1 MTESLRFRQ
10 NRQLAAFSFYERL
23 NAGNGIKSELH
34 PVCSTAACSLHAFSM
49 NILSRAFALCC
60 LIAASLVS
68 IAPVSAQDLSA
79 AANPSPGG
87 PDTTR
92 LLRFPTTNGT
102 QIVFC
107 YAGELYT
114 VGKDGGTARRLTS
127 GPGYTSFARF
137 SPDGTQIAFTS
148 HYDGNTEVYVMPA
161 EGGTPKRLTTSATL
175 GRDDVSDRMGPNNIV
190 MAWENTKP
198 LVVFRSRMKSF
209 NDFIGSLFAVGLD
222 AELPQQV
229 PVPRGGFVSFSPDDS
244 KMAFNRVFREF
255 RTWKH
260 YRGGMADDIWIYDF
274 NTGATENLTN
284 NPAQDICPMWG
295 ADNKIYFISD
305 RDNRMNLFVID
316 LATKETKQ
324 LTHFTDFDIKFPSIG
339 KDSIVF
345 EQAGYIWRYDLATGQ
360 AAPVPIAIKEDF
372 DSGHGGLVDA
382 AKHLESVNLAPDG
395 ERTVVVARGDLFS
408 VPAKNGTARNLSKT
422 SGAHERDA
430 VWSPDGKWIAYNSDA
445 TGENELYVRS
455 QDGKGEPQQI
465 TNGADTYYYA
475 AKWSPD
481 SKKLLWSDRLQRL
494 RYVDVTTK
502 AVTPVD
508 QDKYGEIESYN
519 WSPDSQ
525 WIAWSRPEENGMS
538 RVYLYSVG
546 NKQQT
551 AVTDSWYGSG
561 EVVFS
566 DDGKYLLLSSARDFK
581 PTFGDEEFEN
591 VYRDME
597 RVYLVTL
604 AKETANPLAP
614 KSDEVGKAE
623 EKRKKEK
630 AKEAEEKKP
639 EASPGATKPEEKPK
653 KPVVVKVDTDGI
665 QNRIVGLEITPGN
678 YRNIRMLDDGRIFYL
693 RRTAADEVGEDDQ
706 EEFPERDR
714 KSHLCVYNVDD
725 RKETVLGDANNYQ
738 ITFDGKKM
746 LVKIKKDY
754 AIIDVPK
761 DKLETKDHEH
771 KIEGLDMQLDR
782 HAEWRQIYFECWR
795 QMRDFFF
802 SPTMNGIDWKAMR
815 DKYAALLPFVNHRND
830 LTYLLGELI
839 GELNN
844 GHTYVAA
851 GERPDTRRIKL
862 GLLGAEFSRDPAT
875 RAYRI
880 DRILPGENWNK
891 ETRSPLTDIGVNV
904 KPGDYILAINNTP
917 VSSLPNLYDALIG
930 TAGKQ
935 VILRVNSKPTDAGA
949 RDVTVVPTDNEGPLY
964 YLDWVQ
970 KNIDYVTKKTGGEV
984 GYLHI
989 PDMGRP
995 GLDEF
1000 TKLYFPQIR
1009 KHALIVDVRG
1019 NGGGFVSPLV
1029 IERLRRALVMVGIAR
1044 NGMPQTDPPQTFT
1057 GPMVTLINEFSASDG
1072 DIFPYRFKA
1081 LGLGKLIGKRTW
1093 GGVIGIRESLPLVDG
1108 GQFFKPEFAIYSKDG
1123 KQWIVEGHGVD
1134 PDIVVDNDPGKEF
1147 KGEDQQLD
1155 RALQE
1160 IQDELKTK
1168 RYELPSPPPW
1178 PNRNPAG

>member
-1 MTESLRFRQ
+1 MPKFSVTTHLYSRLTLNPICHGTASKLGMKSLLHPMRSTALCSLRPCYAMNMVYRF
-10 NRQLAAFSFYERL
+10 FSL
-23 NAGNGIKSELH
+23 SVTVL
-34 PVCSTAACSLHAFSM
+34 VCSLTTA
-49 NILSRAFALCC
+49 
-60 LIAASLVS
+60 
-68 IAPVSAQDLSA
+68 SAQNLP
-79 AANPSPGG
+79 N
-87 PDTTR
+87 TTR
-92 LLRFPTTNGT
+92 LLRFPTTNDRD
-102 QIVFC
+102 IVLC
-107 YAGELYT
+107 YAGQLYT

-127 GPGYTSFARF
+127 GPGYTSFSRF
-137 SPDGTQIAFTS
+137 SPDGTQIAFS
-148 HYDGNTEVYVMPA
+148 SEYDGNREVYVMPA
-161 EGGTPKRLTTSATL
+161 EGGVPKRLTTSATL
-175 GRDDVSDRMGPNNIV
+175 ARDDVSDRMGPNNIV

-198 LVVFRSRMKSF
+198 LIVFRSRMRSF
-209 NDFIGSLFAVGLD
+209 DDFVGSLFAVGLD
-222 AELPQQV
+222 SELPQQL

-244 KMAFNRVFREF
+244 KMAFNRIFREF

-260 YRGGMADDIWIYDF
+260 YRGGMADDVWLYDF
-274 NTGATENLTN
+274 KTGATENLTN

-295 ADNKIYFISD
+295 PENKIYFISD
-305 RDNRMNLFVID
+305 RDNRMNLFVVD

-324 LTHFTDFDIKFPSIG
+324 LTHFTDFDIKFPSMG
-339 KDSIVF
+339 KQSIVF
-345 EQAGYIWRYDLATGQ
+345 EQAGQIWRYDLGTGGAT
-360 AAPVPIAIKEDF
+360 PVPIEIKEDL
-372 DSGHGGLVDA
+372 DSGRGGLVDA
-382 AKHLESVNLAPDG
+382 AKHVESVNLAPDG
-395 ERTVVVARGDLFS
+395 ERTIVVARGDLFS
-408 VPAKNGTARNLSKT
+408 VPAKNGTPRNLSKT

-465 TNGADTYYYA
+465 TSGADTYYYA
-475 AKWSPD
+475 PKWSPD
-481 SKKLLWSDRLQRL
+481 SKTLLWSDRLQRL
-494 RYVDVTTK
+494 RYADVTTK
-502 AVTPVD
+502 TVTPVD

-525 WIAWSRPEENGMS
+525 WIAWARPEENGMP

-581 PTFGDEEFEN
+581 PTFGDEEFAN

-604 AKETANPLAP
+604 AKETSNPLAP

-623 EKRKKEK
+623 EK
-630 AKEAEEKKP
+630 
-639 EASPGATKPEEKPK
+639 
-653 KPVVVKVDTDGI
+653 
-665 QNRIVGLEITPGN
+665 
-678 YRNIRMLDDGRIFYL
+678 
-693 RRTAADEVGEDDQ
+693 
-706 EEFPERDR
+706 

-725 RKETVLGDANNYQ
+725 RKETVLDDANNYQ

-795 QMRDFFF
+795 HMRDFFF
-802 SPTMNGIDWKAMR
+802 SPTMNGVDWKAIR
-815 DKYAALLPFVNHRND
+815 DKYAALLPYVNHRND

-844 GHTYVAA
+844 GHTYVAG
-851 GERPDTRRIKL
+851 GERPDTPRIKL

-880 DRILPGENWNK
+880 ERILPGENWNK
-891 ETRSPLTDIGVNV
+891 QTRSPLTDVGVNV

-964 YLDWVQ
+964 YVDWVQ

-1029 IERLRRALVMVGIAR
+1029 IERLRRALVMIGIAR
-1044 NGMPQTDPPQTFT
+1044 NGMPQTDPPQTFV
-1057 GPMVTLINEFSASDG
+1057 GPMVTLTNEFSASDG
-1072 DIFPYRFKA
+1072 DIFPYRFKT

-1093 GGVIGIRESLPLVDG
+1093 GGVIGIRESLPLADG
-1108 GQFFKPEFAIYSKDG
+1108 GQFFKPEFAPYSKDG

-1155 RALQE
+1155 RAIQE
-1160 IQDELKTK
+1160 TQDELRTK
-1168 RYELPSPPPW
+1168 RFDLPSPPPW
-1178 PNRNPAG
+1178 PNRNPAGQS

>member
-1 MTESLRFRQ
+1 M
-10 NRQLAAFSFYERL
+10 
-23 NAGNGIKSELH
+23 K
-34 PVCSTAACSLHAFSM
+34 
-49 NILSRAFALCC
+49 ILSRFFALLS
-60 LIAASLVS
+60 LIAVSLISVGT
-68 IAPVSAQDLSA
+68 VSAQK
-79 AANPSPGG
+79 P

-148 HYDGNTEVYVMPA
+148 EYDGNREVYVMPA

-198 LVVFRSRMKSF
+198 LVVVRSRMKSF
-209 NDFIGSLFAVGLD
+209 NDFIGALFAVGLD
-222 AELPQQV
+222 AELPQQL

-244 KMAFNRVFREF
+244 KMAYNRVFREF

-274 NTGATENLTN
+274 NTGATDNLTN
-284 NPAQDICPMWG
+284 NPAQDICPMW
-295 ADNKIYFISD
+295 APDNKIYFLSD
-305 RDNRMNLFVID
+305 RDNRMNLFVVD

-360 AAPVPIAIKEDF
+360 ATPVPIDIKEDF
-372 DSGHGGLVDA
+372 ALGRSALVDA
-382 AKHLESVNLAPDG
+382 SKHLESVNLAPDG
-395 ERTVVVARGDLFS
+395 ERTIVIARGDLFS
-408 VPAKNGTARNLSKT
+408 VPAKNGTPRNLSKT

-465 TNGADTYYYA
+465 TNSADTYYYA
-475 AKWSPD
+475 PKWSPD

-494 RYVDVTTK
+494 RYVDVASK

-525 WIAWSRPEENGMS
+525 WITWVRPEENGMP
-538 RVYLYSVG
+538 RVYLYSVA

-551 AVTDSWYGSG
+551 AVTDNWYGSG
-561 EVVFS
+561 EAVFS

-581 PTFGDEEFEN
+581 PTFGDEEFAN

-604 AKETANPLAP
+604 AKDTANPLAP

-623 EKRKKEK
+623 EKRQKEK

-639 EASPGATKPEEKPK
+639 QASPSATKAEEKPK

-665 QNRIVGLEITPGN
+665 QDRILGLEITPGN
-678 YRNIRMLDDGRIFYL
+678 YRNIRMLDDNRIFYL
-693 RRTAADEVGEDDQ
+693 RRTAADEVGEED
-706 EEFPERDR
+706 EGLFAERDK
-714 KSHLCVYNVDD
+714 KSHLCVYNIDD

-746 LVKIKKDY
+746 LLKVKKDY

-802 SPTMNGIDWKAMR
+802 SPTMNGIDWKAAR

-830 LTYLLGELI
+830 LTYMLGELI

-844 GHTYVAA
+844 GHAYVGG
-851 GERPDTRRIKL
+851 GERPDTPRIKL

-880 DRILPGENWNK
+880 ERILPGENWNK
-891 ETRSPLTDIGVNV
+891 HTRSPLTDVGVNV
-904 KPGDYILAINNTP
+904 KAGDYILAINNTP

-949 RDVTVVPTDNEGPLY
+949 RDVTVVPTEDEAPLY
-964 YLDWVQ
+964 YIDWVQ
-970 KNIDYVTKKTGGEV
+970 KNIDYVNKKTGGEV

-989 PDMGRP
+989 PDMSQA
-995 GLDEF
+995 GLNEF

-1019 NGGGFVSPLV
+1019 NGGGFVSALV
-1029 IERLRRALVMVGIAR
+1029 IERLRRALVMIGMGR
-1044 NGMPQTDPPQTFT
+1044 NSMPQTDPPQTFV
-1057 GPMVTLINEFSASDG
+1057 GPMVTLANEFSASDG

-1093 GGVIGIRESLPLVDG
+1093 GGVIGIRQSLPLVDG
-1108 GQFFKPEFAIYSKDG
+1108 GQFFKPEFAPYSIDG
-1123 KQWIVEGHGVD
+1123 KHWIIEGSGVD

-1147 KGEDQQLD
+1147 RGEDQQLD

-1160 IQDELKTK
+1160 IQEELKTK
-1168 RYELPSPPPW
+1168 RYDLPPVPPY
-1178 PNRNPAG
+1178 PNRNPVKGS

>member
-1 MTESLRFRQ
+1 MNLFSRFSVLLSLTAVS
-10 NRQLAAFSFYERL
+10 LM
-23 NAGNGIKSELH
+23 
-34 PVCSTAACSLHAFSM
+34 PVGA
-49 NILSRAFALCC
+49 
-60 LIAASLVS
+60 
-68 IAPVSAQDLSA
+68 VSAQNL
-79 AANPSPGG
+79 

-107 YAGELYT
+107 YGGELYT

-148 HYDGNTEVYVMPA
+148 QYDGNTEVYVMPA

-198 LVVFRSRMKSF
+198 VVVFRSRMKSF

-222 AELPQQV
+222 AELPQQL
-229 PVPRGGFVSFSPDDS
+229 PLPRGGFVSFSPDDS

-274 NTGATENLTN
+274 KTGATDNLTN
-284 NPAQDICPMWG
+284 DPAQDICPMWG
-295 ADNKIYFISD
+295 PDNKIYFISD
-305 RDNRMNLFVID
+305 RDNRMNLFVVD

-339 KDSIVF
+339 KGSIVF
-345 EQAGYIWRYDLATGQ
+345 EQAGCIWRYDLASEQ
-360 AAPVPIAIKEDF
+360 AAPVPIEVKEDF
-372 DSGHGGLVDA
+372 DSGRGGLVDA
-382 AKHLESVNLAPDG
+382 SKHVESVNLAPDG
-395 ERTVVVARGDLFS
+395 ERTIAVARGDLFS
-408 VPAKNGTARNLSKT
+408 VPAKNGTPRNLSKT
-422 SGAHERDA
+422 SSAHERDA
-430 VWSPDGKWIAYNSDA
+430 VWSPDGKWIAYNSDG

-475 AKWSPD
+475 PKWSPD

-502 AVTPVD
+502 AVTQVE
-508 QDKYGEIESYN
+508 QDKYGEIQGYS

-525 WIAWSRPEENGMS
+525 WITWAQPEQNDLP
-538 RVYLYSVG
+538 RVYLYSLA
-546 NKQQT
+546 NKQKT
-551 AVTDSWYGSG
+551 AVTDTWYGSG
-561 EVVFS
+561 DPVFS

-581 PTFGDEEFEN
+581 PTFGDEESAN

-597 RVYLVTL
+597 RVYLITL
-604 AKETANPLAP
+604 ARDTANPLAP

-623 EKRKKEK
+623 EKRKKER
-630 AKEAEEKKP
+630 AKETEEKKP
-639 EASPGATKPEEKPK
+639 EASATPTEKAK

-665 QNRIVGLEITPGN
+665 QNRILGLELTPGN

-693 RRTAADEVGEDDQ
+693 RRTAADEVGE
-706 EEFPERDR
+706 EEEDLFSEKDK

-725 RKETVLGDANNYQ
+725 RKETVLGDANDYD
-738 ITFDGKKM
+738 IAFDGKKM

-782 HAEWRQIYFECWR
+782 HAEWHQIYFECWR

-802 SPTMNGIDWKAMR
+802 SPTMNGIDWNAMR

-844 GHTYVAA
+844 GHAYVGG
-851 GERPDTRRIKL
+851 GERPDTPRIKL

-875 RAYRI
+875 RAYRVE
-880 DRILPGENWNK
+880 RILPGENWNRH
-891 ETRSPLTDIGVNV
+891 TRSPLSDVGVNV
-904 KPGDYILAINNTP
+904 KPGEYILAINNTP

-935 VILRVNSKPTDAGA
+935 VILRVNSKPNDDGA
-949 RDVTVVPTDNEGPLY
+949 RDVTVVPTDNEAPLY

-970 KNIDYVTKKTGGEV
+970 KNIDYVTRKTGGEV

-995 GLDEF
+995 GLNEF

-1029 IERLRRALVMVGIAR
+1029 IERLRRALVMVGMGR
-1044 NGMPQTDPPQTFT
+1044 NGMPQTDPPQTFV
-1057 GPMVTLINEFSASDG
+1057 GPMVTLTNEFSASDG
-1072 DIFPYRFKA
+1072 DIFPYRFKT

-1108 GQFFKPEFAIYSKDG
+1108 GQFFKPEFAPYSVDG
-1123 KQWIVEGHGVD
+1123 KQWIIEGRGVD

-1168 RYELPSPPPW
+1168 RYDLPPIPPY
-1178 PNRNPAG
+1178 PNRNPAKSS